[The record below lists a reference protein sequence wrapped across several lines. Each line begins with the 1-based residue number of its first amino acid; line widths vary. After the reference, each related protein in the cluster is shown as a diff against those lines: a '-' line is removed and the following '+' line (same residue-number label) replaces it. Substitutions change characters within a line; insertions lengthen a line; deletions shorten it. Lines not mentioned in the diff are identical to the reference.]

1 MRSPFNNLF
10 SDFSNFRLVYRD
22 NFWKIRKSHRMVKT
36 DGKNPWFP
44 DISGEDFPEPILNPA
59 LARDEEGDFG
69 PRRLRLRGPSGWRAR
84 ATWHQRRHGVTV
96 GNVGKAENGGGKGW
110 KKSGWRG
117 KHAWCLV
124 DFFWRSMVKMDDGG
138 LEKGGFEQRECGF
151 ELKKRGYKLNC
162 ENPAWSE
169 SSSVTLYW
177 KILVHCIGLFGCM
190 GLVWLHRLRNIWVN
204 GYIVT
209 ISLQPHW
216 NDGWYGVSSPIGGA
230 YFSLVKYINI
240 AQIIPN
246 MITPL
251 EPTYSYI
258 ITMSARI
265 PAVCWVGSPNGGF

>member
-162 ENPAWSE
+162 ENPA
-169 SSSVTLYW
+169 SVTLYW
-177 KILVHCIGLFGCM
+177 KILVHCIWFI
-190 GLVWLHRLRNIWVN
+190 WLH
-204 GYIVT
+204 G
-209 ISLQPHW
+209 ISLAPQIEEHLGKW
-216 NDGWYGVSSPIGGA
+216 VHCDDLTATSLEWWLEGAFSELLQFTQISNCYNIQCSDTLELEYVGVIRICD
-230 YFSLVKYINI
+230 LNIVEYIDDI
-240 AQIIPN
+240 DWLDKQW
-246 MITPL
+246 
-251 EPTYSYI
+251 S
-258 ITMSARI
+258 
-265 PAVCWVGSPNGGF
+265 WD